1 MKLNSEWNDKLPK
14 RSLRLHTVMNI
25 ELDKLLLNLTQK
37 LNELYKSKI
46 ELEKR
51 LNIRSNMLTNKRRLL
66 SKKLESMIITSISLN
81 KNMLQQ
87 LTINMLILK
96 KKFLI
101 KLRKK
106 LIELLMKLDMPL
118 NKLHT
123 NKKEW
128 LKLRLDLML
137 LFMNTKLLLMKL
149 KLLMLN

>member
-1 MKLNSEWNDKLPK
+1 LKLNSEWNDKLPK

-46 ELEKR
+46 ELEKW

-66 SKKLESMIITSISLN
+66 SKKLESMMITSQSL
-81 KNMLQQ
+81 KKHMLQQ
-87 LTINMLILK
+87 LTNNMLILK

-106 LIELLMKLDMPL
+106 LIELLKKLDNPL